1 MKKLNLS
8 FQNNEVAKK
17 GCLLI
22 SDPFLDDH
30 YFARSVILLC
40 EHNVDGSFGFVLN
53 NYIELD
59 IHKLDDKF
67 PDIAARISIG
77 GPMSKENLFF
87 IHRLGK
93 EINGA
98 TIIAPGIYY
107 GGDFDELSN
116 KLALHPEL
124 QNQVR
129 FFIGYSGWSIGQLNQ
144 ELIEKSWIPVSNIP
158 LEMIFN
164 TSDEKLWSNC
174 LELQGDRFRMIS
186 KFPVNPMDN

>member
-22 SDPFLDDH
+22 SYPFLDDH

-40 EHNVDGSFGFVLN
+40 EHNDDGSFGFVLN

-59 IHKLDDKF
+59 LHKLDDKF

-98 TIIAPGIYY
+98 TIITPGIYY

-124 QNQVR
+124 RNQVR
-129 FFIGYSGWSIGQLNQ
+129 FFIGYSGWSIGQLNE
-144 ELIEKSWIPVSNIP
+144 ELKEKSWIPVSNIP

>member
-8 FQNNEVAKK
+8 FQNNELARK

-30 YFARSVILLC
+30 YFARSIILLC
-40 EHNVDGSFGFVLN
+40 EHNDEGSFGFVLN
-53 NYIELD
+53 NYVELD
-59 IHKLDDKF
+59 LHKLDDKF
-67 PDIAARISIG
+67 PYIAVRISIG

-87 IHRLGK
+87 IHRLGT
-93 EINGA
+93 EITGA

-107 GGDFDELSN
+107 GGDFVELSK
-116 KLALHPEL
+116 KLALYPEL
-124 QNQVR
+124 KNQVR
-129 FFIGYSGWSIGQLNQ
+129 FFIGYSGWSIGQLKE
-144 ELIEKSWIPVSNIP
+144 ELKEKSWIPVSNIS

-164 TSDEKLWSNC
+164 TENDKLWSNC